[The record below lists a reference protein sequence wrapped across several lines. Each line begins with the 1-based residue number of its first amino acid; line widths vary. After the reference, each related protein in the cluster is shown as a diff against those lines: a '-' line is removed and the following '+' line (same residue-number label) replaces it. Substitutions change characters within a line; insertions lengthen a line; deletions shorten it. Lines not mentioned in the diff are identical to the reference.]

1 MSADRPRATDDSG
14 SSHPRGAGRS
24 SVRRR
29 LLDRLALR
37 PSRMPLDPGP
47 QLRHWIEGSGLRLEC
62 FRQFQ
67 LGRSG
72 PDRFTGPDSFT
83 GPDGLTVRQ
92 SDPAAERP
100 LDSLL
105 NPVALAAG
113 DHPPP
118 QRVIIKYAGNA
129 GRAERSTLH
138 PAEAW
143 ADQHVEI
150 WTINPPGYGQSPG
163 RASLDHVP
171 SLATAVWA
179 SIARHYRNLPDLP
192 VVILGNSIGAL
203 TALHTVLAAQSLGP
217 ELDPVVG
224 LATGS
229 EIGAPATTRGI
240 SDPASLHPGS
250 GSGPDLAS
258 AIAAGGH
265 RPAETPA
272 PRLGPRVAG
281 LLLRNPPDLVPL
293 ILQHRRRWFHGPV
306 PTWLVRAWGPEVDS
320 AGLIAGCH
328 CPLLLLQSEWDRE
341 VPPSNQDRLWDAH
354 PGPKHKFIVPGADHE
369 QLPTPSQPDLY
380 HRYLN
385 AIRTHL

>member
-1 MSADRPRATDDSG
+1 MTSEPPPPSAANPFYPPRHFSL
-14 SSHPRGAGRS
+14 
-24 SVRRR
+24 RRR

-37 PSRMPLDPGP
+37 PSRQPLDPGP

-67 LGRSG
+67 LGNAPGQSLL
-72 PDRFTGPDSFT
+72 TK
-83 GPDGLTVRQ
+83 DGV
-92 SDPAAERP
+92 AERP
-100 LDSLL
+100 SVNLL
-105 NPVALAAG
+105 SPSDLAVG
-113 DHPPP
+113 QYPPP
-118 QRVIIKYAGNA
+118 QRVIVKFAGNA

-143 ADQHVEI
+143 ADQNVEI

-171 SLATAVWA
+171 SMAAAVWRT
-179 SIARHYRNLPDLP
+179 IARHYGNVSDLP

-203 TALHTVLAAQSLGP
+203 AALHTVLADQSLAP
-217 ELDPVVG
+217 EPSV
-224 LATGS
+224 
-229 EIGAPATTRGI
+229 
-240 SDPASLHPGS
+240 
-250 GSGPDLAS
+250 
-258 AIAAGGH
+258 
-265 RPAETPA
+265 
-272 PRLGPRVAG
+272 GPRVAG

-306 PTWLVRAWGPEVDS
+306 PAWLVRAWGPEFDS
-320 AGLIAGCH
+320 PRLIAGCH

-354 PGPKHKFIVPGADHE
+354 PGPKLKFIVPGADHE

-380 HRYLN
+380 RRYLE
-385 AIRTHL
+385 AIRSHL